1 MDRFQQGCTPPGPAG
16 ITRSGL
22 LLLAFAIAAWPGIG
36 RARSGT
42 PTPETVA
49 QVAASFQADRARA
62 VESGAVAITSPE
74 LIERADA
81 LAERAAQALKAGKL
95 LDAQALYMRAR
106 FALPSVPARLP
117 KDVTRFLGDSR
128 PRHADAVLC
137 LSFHP
142 KGTSVASGSR
152 DGSVRLWEVPT
163 GRERAQLL
171 AHQGEVRALTHSPD
185 GDFLLTAGDD
195 REVRLWDLKK
205 QEVVQRFTGHQEP
218 VTALAISADGKLVA
232 TGGGDRKLRLYER
245 DTAKLKSEIPGH
257 GLAIMGVA
265 FSPDGKLVATACAD
279 QRLRV
284 FDTATGGVKL
294 AIPHFQGNQYALVF
308 LKDNSTVALAGARPN
323 RVLLVNV
330 ADGSILRTLEGHTEA
345 VTGLSLSADGTRLAT
360 ISDDRTA
367 RIYEV
372 PSARPLVVQALEDVP
387 RGVALSPDG
396 TRLATAGLDRQVRWH
411 ELASTEQSRPLP
423 GAGDTKAWSVAAG
436 QGTTSLVTTAEGGLR
451 LLRGED
457 GSVARE
463 AKPAGPAAPFTCLA
477 SSAENP
483 TFAVAGALDGK
494 VHLLDTQ
501 TLQPKQILEGHSRP
515 VTSVAVAP
523 GGSLIAS
530 GDASGRIL
538 VWKPG
543 EAKPVATPAPC
554 PAAINA
560 LTFAGDGEWLA
571 AATNDPV
578 IRLYEAGTGKAV
590 RDVRGAATQ
599 VLSLAGLPR
608 GRKLA
613 AGCADGLALVWNLDQ
628 PESGPG
634 TFKGHTQGQ
643 VRTIAVSISAIAAR
657 ADGKLVATAGSDRV
671 VRLWDPATLEEWKA
685 LSGASGWVT
694 GLAFDTRG
702 VQLTAVSAGKTG
714 PSARAW
720 DLESSNEQSQ
730 GLGHTREVRALAFS
744 PDGKTL
750 ASTSLD
756 QTTRTWDTATGRA
769 RLLLEGAGAPSLV
782 FTPDGQ
788 NLLVGGPDRK
798 LNLHTA
804 ADGKRVRAPIAL
816 GPGGQ
821 PNAIT
826 VQNAQ
831 RRAVAWLGDGLLE
844 GWSLDGTGPRENWR
858 LMEGNGAV
866 NCLAFSGD
874 GQVVAVGL
882 KAGGAQVYSLGAQ
895 PGKLGNEIAAHQGP
909 VLDISLDAKGLRM
922 ATADAEGISVWD
934 VAGRRAVTKIT
945 TPKGQATFTLCLSAD
960 GARVASIGRDSVV
973 RLHNAETGAL
983 VRSWS
988 FPGPGGSERPAPRA
1002 IAFSPDGKTL
1012 AIGTAEGW
1020 ICLAKAD

>member
-16 ITRSGL
+16 IPRLGL
-22 LLLAFAIAAWPGIG
+22 LLALVVATWPGS
-36 RARSGT
+36 AWAQTGT
-42 PTPETVA
+42 ATKEAVA

-62 VESGAVAITSPE
+62 VSSGAVAITSPE

-81 LAERAAQALKAGKL
+81 LAERAAQALQSGKL
-95 LDAQALYMRAR
+95 LDAQSLYMRAR
-106 FALPSVPARLP
+106 FALPSLPARLP
-117 KDVTRFLGDSR
+117 KEVTRFLGDSR

-163 GRERAQLL
+163 GREQAQLL

-195 REVRLWDLKK
+195 REVRLWDLSK
-205 QEVVQRFTGHQEP
+205 QEVVQKFTGHQEP
-218 VTALAISADGKLVA
+218 VTALAFSADGKRVA
-232 TGGGDRKLRLYER
+232 TGGGDRKLRIYER
-245 DTAKLKSEIPGH
+245 GTAKLLNEIPGH
-257 GLAIMGVA
+257 GLAINGVA
-265 FSPDGKLVATACAD
+265 LSGDGKLAATACAD

-294 AIPHFQGNQYALVF
+294 AIPHFQGNQYAVAF
-308 LKDNSTVALAGARPN
+308 LPDNRTVALAGARPN
-323 RVLLVNV
+323 RVLLVDTR
-330 ADGSILRTLEGHTEA
+330 DGSVTRTLDGHNEA
-345 VTGLSLSADGTRLAT
+345 VTGLSLSADGKRLAT

-367 RIYEV
+367 RVYEL
-372 PSARPLVVQALEDVP
+372 PEGKPLVVQALEDVP

-411 ELASTEQSRPLP
+411 ELASSDQSRPLP
-423 GAGDTKAWSVAAG
+423 GAGEGKAWSVAAG
-436 QGTTSLVTTAEGGLR
+436 PGTTALVATAEAGLR

-457 GSVARE
+457 GSVALE
-463 AKPAGPAAPFTCLA
+463 NKPSAGPATPFTCVA

-483 TFAVAGALDGK
+483 AFAVAGALDGK
-494 VHLLDTQ
+494 VHLIDTR

-523 GGSLIAS
+523 GGGLFAS

-554 PAAINA
+554 PAAVNA
-560 LTFAGDGEWLA
+560 LAFAGDGEWLA

-643 VRTIAVSISAIAAR
+643 VRSIPVSLGAIAAR

-671 VRLWDPATLEEWKA
+671 VRLWDPSTLEEWKA
-685 LSGASGWVT
+685 LSGATGWVT

-702 VQLTAVSAGKTG
+702 VQLTAVSAGG
-714 PSARAW
+714 RGVSARAW

-756 QTTRTWDTATGRA
+756 QTTRTWDVASGRA
-769 RLLLEGAGAPSLV
+769 RLLLEGAGAPSLT

-798 LNLHTA
+798 LSLHAA
-804 ADGKRVRAPIAL
+804 ADGKRARAPITL

-821 PNAIT
+821 PNALT

-858 LMEGNGAV
+858 LMEGTGAV

-882 KAGGAQVYSLGAQ
+882 KAGGAQVFSLGAQ

-922 ATADAEGISVWD
+922 ATADAEGIAVWD
-934 VAGRRAVTKIT
+934 VATRKAVTRIA
-945 TPKGQATFTLCLSAD
+945 TPKGQSTFTLSLSAD
-960 GARVASIGRDSVV
+960 GTRVASIGRDSVV
-973 RLHNAETGAL
+973 RLHNAETGAPI
-983 VRSWS
+983 RSWS
-988 FPGPGGSERPAPRA
+988 FPGPGASERPAPRA
-1002 IAFSPDGKTL
+1002 LALSPDGKTL

-1020 ICLAKAD
+1020 ICLARAD